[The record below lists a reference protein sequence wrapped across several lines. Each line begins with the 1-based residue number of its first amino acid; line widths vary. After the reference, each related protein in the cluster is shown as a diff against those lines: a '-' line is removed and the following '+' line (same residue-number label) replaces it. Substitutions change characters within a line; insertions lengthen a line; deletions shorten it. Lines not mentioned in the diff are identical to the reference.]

1 MKENQL
7 AVEAAQILY
16 DKKGQKIVAL
26 DVSALTVI
34 TEAMVICNGRNTIQV
49 KTLADEVEDKLAQR
63 GVLPLRKEGH
73 QDGRWIVLD
82 YGTVLVHVFHSEE
95 REFYRLDKLWDD
107 GTNRI
112 ALPFEDEDQTEE

>member
-7 AVEAAQILY
+7 AVAAAQILY

-34 TEAMVICNGRNTIQV
+34 AEAMVICNGRNTIQV
-49 KTLADEVEDKLAQR
+49 KTLAEEVEDKLAQR

-82 YGTVLVHVFHSEE
+82 YGAVLVHIFHSEE

-107 GTNRI
+107 GNNRI
-112 ALPFEDEDQTEE
+112 ALPFEDEDKAEE